1 MRFHNIKS
9 RKIPQRNERMGAVH
23 TGIHGKVAHDLGK
36 TLVHS
41 SIGAAYEALHQ
52 ALGTL

>member
-1 MRFHNIKS
+1 MIVPINKRMRAAHAGLH
-9 RKIPQRNERMGAVH
+9 E
-23 TGIHGKVAHDLGK
+23 KVAHDLGES
-36 TLVHS
+36 LVHS

>member
-1 MRFHNIKS
+1 MSFHYVKGGLIVQIRKRMR
-9 RKIPQRNERMGAVH
+9 AVH
-23 TGIHGKVAHDLGK
+23 AGLHEKVAHDFGK
-36 TLVHS
+36 SLMHS